1 MTLKIILLTMHDNEL
16 GYEIFP
22 NMVEES
28 SFATVFQASQGTC
41 LVGFTYILAWKPNQN
56 FIMCI
61 RGSVFFF
68 FWQFLQFLCYS
79 QSGNVSTGRFSQI
92 WLQAKYESKFLKTS
106 FYISGYLVEPC
117 IDITW
122 LKSSKNHMILTVL
135 IFYI

>member
-16 GYEIFP
+16 GYEIFA

-79 QSGNVSTGRFSQI
+79 QSGNDPQEDLARFGYRPNM
-92 WLQAKYESKFLKTS
+92 KVNFLKHP
-106 FYISGYLVEPC
+106 F
-117 IDITW
+117 
-122 LKSSKNHMILTVL
+122 
-135 IFYI
+135 IFLAT

>member
-68 FWQFLQFLCYS
+68 LLAIFAIFVLQPKWQ
-79 QSGNVSTGRFSQI
+79 
-92 WLQAKYESKFLKTS
+92 
-106 FYISGYLVEPC
+106 C
-117 IDITW
+117 IHRKI
-122 LKSSKNHMILTVL
+122 
-135 IFYI
+135 